1 MIHFWDTEANGLLD
15 TVDKIHCL
23 SFKRLNED
31 MMNTVHNDFNGLFR
45 EGDVWVAHNQFGYD
59 LPLLVKLGII
69 KDFTVDSV
77 TLNDGGVVNVQFIDT
92 LALSR
97 EWYADLPRGHGLEAW
112 AKFLGTHKPS
122 IDDWEN
128 LTLGEYVNRCEED
141 VLTTEQVFLFLADKL
156 GIEYES

>member
-1 MIHFWDTEANGLLD
+1 MMIHFWDTEANGLLD

-45 EGDVWVAHNQFGYD
+45 DGDTWIAHNQFSYD

-69 KDFTVDSV
+69 KDFTVNSV
-77 TLNDGGVVNVQFIDT
+77 TTMDDTIINVQFIDT

-97 EWYADLPRGHGLEAW
+97 EHFPDRPRGHGLLPWSKE
-112 AKFLGTHKPS
+112 LGTYKPQ

-128 LTLGEYVNRCEED
+128 LELKDYIERCEED
-141 VLTTEQVFLFLADKL
+141 VLSTEAVFLFLADKL
-156 GIEYES
+156 GIEI